1 MDFFFALL
9 KKTLVATVFVIFA
22 VVATYTPQSWNDI
35 KEAHAGGLG
44 GGWTEPTQIMNNV
57 QLGAVNIAET
67 ASAAANQITSWA
79 TGSLWVKENIL
90 DGIGWAIAKQIVSSM
105 VQSLINWI
113 NSGFQGSP
121 AFLSDF
127 KGFLLNAVDQ
137 VVGEYIQD
145 LGGIGS
151 FICSP
156 FRLDVQISVALQY
169 QQARADQGQ
178 GQPAPTCTLSGI
190 INNIQGFIGGAFD
203 QGGWDDWFDI
213 TASPQTYT
221 PYGSVLSAQ
230 AGARARIINAKGE
243 ELTLLDW
250 GDGFL
255 SGEICNLV
263 HGAGTSRQNCFIS
276 KPGKIIE
283 EALSFNLDS
292 GRQSLI
298 TADEIN
304 EIIAA
309 LLGQLANMA
318 IQGVNGL
325 LGLSGGTGYTYSGF
339 SGGSYLSAMSQ
350 QSALLAGTSSA
361 AQVIQST
368 LNVQISFNSL
378 AVSYLP
384 QLQAAATNPTLSPTV
399 QAQAS
404 SAAAFAQQV
413 ITNTNNNIPT
423 LTGFINTL
431 NNPNST
437 QQQTN
442 AVITGFSAMGNLYTQ
457 STLNS
462 TQNAWNSIVGAA
474 SVVGTPPPVTGTTT
488 STTIGFVTANP
499 NWEGLRTSGTSVTPA
514 PLPGSCVAQFA
525 PIQNAANTSSVG
537 SAYLMH
543 RQLVST
549 TSISFATTTNVST
562 SVSTTSAGVIGTTP
576 VVTAVTG
583 TGLATTTT
591 TYSTTTAISIVSG
604 TTTATTTTAYAT
616 STTVTQLIS
625 TIMVPTTGVGFNVT
639 ATATPQY
646 TYLSNPAVMS
656 LLAGGV
662 NHTVIHTHVGAS
674 LSALGASPLSKSPSI
689 IDYRT
694 ACILQNNMGITN
706 HVVVDPTTMWSHTV
720 PPTCGGGGFYERLY
734 AAEVCEGYTIGLV
747 SDQDINNL
755 LSTISDPAQQASMD
769 VEIESQLGTTFNTP
783 QFLSF
788 LNSAVGGPQPSYSN
802 AVMNSCQT
810 NLRAATGITLSQTTP
825 AAYCAAQSY

>member
-9 KKTLVATVFVIFA
+9 KKTLVATVFVMFGL
-22 VVATYTPQSWNDI
+22 VATYTPQVWNNVE
-35 KEAHAGGLG
+35 EAQAGALG
-44 GGWTEPTQIMNNV
+44 GGATEWTQIANNV
-57 QLGAVNIAET
+57 QLGAVNIATT

-151 FICSP
+151 FVCSP
-156 FRLDVQISVALQY
+156 FRLDVQVSVALQY
-169 QQARADQGQ
+169 QQARADRGQ

-213 TASPQTYT
+213 TAQPQTYT
-221 PYGSVLSAQ
+221 PYGSVLAAQ

-243 ELTLLDW
+243 ELTILDW

-263 HGAGTSRQNCFIS
+263 QGAGTSRQDCFIS

-339 SGGSYLSAMSQ
+339 SGGSYTSALSQ
-350 QSALLAGTSSA
+350 QAALLAGTSSA
-361 AQVIQST
+361 VSVIQST

-378 AVSYLP
+378 AVAYLP
-384 QLQAAATNPTLSPTV
+384 QLQAAAVNPTLLPTV

-404 SAAAFAQQV
+404 SAAAYAQQV
-413 ITNTNNNIPT
+413 INNTNTNTAI
-423 LTGFINTL
+423 LTGQINTL
-431 NNPNST
+431 NNPASS
-437 QQQTN
+437 QQQISNT
-442 AVITGFSAMGNLYTQ
+442 ISSFSSLTNLYTQ
-457 STLNS
+457 TDMNS
-462 TQNAWNSIVGAA
+462 AQNSWNTIVGTA
-474 SVVGTPPPVTGTTT
+474 SVVGTSPVTTGTPPA
-488 STTIGFVTANP
+488 STVGFLMSNP
-499 NWEGLRTSGTSVTPA
+499 NWEGLRISSNSATPTA
-514 PLPGSCVAQFA
+514 LPGSCVAQFA
-525 PIQNAANTSSVG
+525 PIQSAASNNSIG
-537 SAYLMH
+537 SAYFMY

-549 TSISFATTTNVST
+549 TTLSYSTST
-562 SVSTTSAGVIGTTP
+562 SVSTNVSTTSSGVIGTTP
-576 VVTAVTG
+576 VVSTTTG
-583 TGLATTTT
+583 TGIATTTT
-591 TYSTTTAISIVSG
+591 TYSTTTVFSATNG
-604 TTTATTTTAYAT
+604 TTSTAYAT
-616 STTVTQLIS
+616 STTVTQAIS
-625 TIMVPTTGVGFNVT
+625 TITVPTTGVGFDVT
-639 ATATPQY
+639 ATSGPQF
-646 TYLSNPAVMS
+646 TFLSNPAVMS
-656 LLAGGV
+656 LLASGI
-662 NHTVIHTHVGAS
+662 NQTVIHTHLASS
-674 LSALGASPLSKSPSI
+674 LSSLGANPLTKSPSI

-694 ACILQNNMGITN
+694 ACLLRNNLGVLN
-706 HVVVDPTTMWSHTV
+706 NVVVNPTSMLSYTV

-734 AAEVCEGYTIGLV
+734 TAEVCEGYTIGLV

-755 LSTISDPAQQASMD
+755 LSVAGDPSQEASMD
-769 VEIESQLGTTFNTP
+769 AEIEFQLGTTFNTP

-788 LNSAVGGPQPSYSN
+788 LNSAVGGPQSAYSN
-802 AVMNSCQT
+802 VTMDNCQNSM
-810 NLRAATGITLSQTTP
+810 RSATGITLNATTP